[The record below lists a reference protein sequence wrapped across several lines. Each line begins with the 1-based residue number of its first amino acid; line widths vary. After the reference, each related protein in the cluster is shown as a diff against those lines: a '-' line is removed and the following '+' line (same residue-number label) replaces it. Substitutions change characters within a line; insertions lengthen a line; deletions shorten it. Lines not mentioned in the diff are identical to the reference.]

1 MRVGVE
7 IIGDLRE
14 IIEEEAAASR
24 RAVTRGIREA
34 GEGLKRDWRSQVERA
49 GLGGRLA
56 RTIRS
61 GTWPTGRE
69 SRDAATMVWTR
80 APRIIDAFERGA
92 LIRSTNG
99 LFLAIPT
106 EAAGT
111 KGLGRTRIT
120 PLGWEQR
127 TGLKLRFVYRP
138 GRPSLLVA
146 DGARINVRGRAVMSR
161 AKVRKDGIQRGAV
174 TAVIFILVPQVQ
186 LRKRLDLF
194 GAADRWAGRVP
205 SLIVSNWPRT

>member
-1 MRVGVE
+1 MRVSLEV
-7 IIGDLRE
+7 IGDVRE
-14 IIEEEAAASR
+14 IMEAEATASR
-24 RAVTRGIREA
+24 RAVTRGIKAA
-34 GEGLKRDWRSQVERA
+34 GDGLKADWRGQVEGA
-49 GLGGRLA
+49 GLGSRLA
-56 RTIRS
+56 RSVRS
-61 GTWPTGRE
+61 GVWPKGRE
-69 SRDAATMVWTR
+69 SRDAATMVWSR

-92 LIRSTNG
+92 LIRSSSG
-99 LFLAIPT
+99 FFLAIPT

-120 PLGWEQR
+120 PGSWEQR

-138 GRPSLLVA
+138 GKPALLVA

-161 AKVRKDGIQRGAV
+161 AKARRDGMQRGAV

-205 SLIVSNWPRT
+205 GLIISNWPRV

>member
-7 IIGDLRE
+7 IIGDIAG
-14 IIEEEAAASR
+14 IIKQEAVASR
-24 RAVTRGIREA
+24 RAVTAGIREA
-34 GEGLKRDWRSQVERA
+34 GEGLKRDWRSQVEGA

-61 GTWPTGRE
+61 GVWPTGRE

-80 APRIIDAFERGA
+80 APRVIDAFERGA
-92 LIRSTNG
+92 LIRSSNG

-111 KGLGRTRIT
+111 KGLGRARIT

-138 GRPSLLVA
+138 GKPSLLVA
-146 DGARINVRGRAVMSR
+146 DGARLNTRGRAVMSR
-161 AKVRKDGIQRGAV
+161 AKVRKDGIQRGSV
-174 TAVIFILVPQVQ
+174 TAVIFILLPQVQ

-205 SLIVSNWPRT
+205 ALIVSNWPRT